1 MQMSEYEIVNKYNR
15 NDDKKAFIKILAQL
29 NGCSEDDIKAILIKN
44 GVKLDEADKKP
55 KRGNKSGGKVAVVVK
70 EESEVKKPAAQSE
83 PEAKTEESIE
93 MPKYKTVAE
102 LMEEPNLTERESKR
116 LERALAIPMPVRQ
129 ACADRMEVLTAKI
142 MELEKERDEICD
154 FLNGEVTNG

>member
-29 NGCSEDDIKAILIKN
+29 NGCSEDDIKDILIKN

-70 EESEVKKPAAQSE
+70 EESEVKKPVTQNE
-83 PEAKTEESIE
+83 PEVNIE

-102 LMEEPNLTERESKR
+102 LMEEPNLTECESKR

-129 ACADRMEVLTAKI
+129 ACADRLVILDTKI
-142 MELEKERDEICD
+142 MELEKERDAIID
-154 FLNGEVTNG
+154 FLNGEVSNG